1 MIDSIDRM
9 TARWGETR
17 PEVDV
22 TPLGVVQRIIKAG
35 RLAEARL
42 RDALA
47 VRGVRVRGDYETLAA
62 LRRNEPASLTP
73 HELATE
79 TLVSSAG
86 MTSRLDRLEAGGFIE
101 RHTDSVDRRS
111 VNVTLTDAG
120 RALIDDLFMVSVE
133 EQAAMLS
140 GFEPAAVADLADGL
154 HRFLVNLGD
163 R

>member
-86 MTSRLDRLEAGGFIE
+86 MTSRLDRLEAGGYVQ
-101 RHTDSVDRRS
+101 RRTDSLDRRS

-120 RALIDDLFMVSVE
+120 RDLTDDLFTLSLG
-133 EQAAMLS
+133 EQAAMLA
-140 GFEPAAVADLADGL
+140 GFKPAELARLAGDL
-154 HRFLVNLGD
+154 HRLLVNLGD